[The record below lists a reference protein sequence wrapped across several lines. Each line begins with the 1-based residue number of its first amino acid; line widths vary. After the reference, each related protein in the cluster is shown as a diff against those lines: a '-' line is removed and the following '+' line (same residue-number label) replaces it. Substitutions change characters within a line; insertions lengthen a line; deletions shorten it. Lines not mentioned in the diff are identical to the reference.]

1 MKTLILFA
9 LELLTERSK
18 AGAEDGRLGAR
29 WECRLIGFDRGRGG
43 GASSASSAANTDM
56 AACRSRQR

>member
-18 AGAEDGRLGAR
+18 AGADDGRLGAR
-29 WECRLIGFDRGRGG
+29 WDCRLIGFDRGR
-43 GASSASSAANTDM
+43 
-56 AACRSRQR
+56 